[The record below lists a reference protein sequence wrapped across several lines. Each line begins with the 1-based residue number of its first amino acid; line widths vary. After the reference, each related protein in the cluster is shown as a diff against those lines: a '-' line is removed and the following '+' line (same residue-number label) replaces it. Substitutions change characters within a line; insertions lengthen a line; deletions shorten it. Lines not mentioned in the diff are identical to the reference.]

1 VGLTFLMNGENHDQA
16 PKLYFCNRIE
26 NEKLRIPMKDTTP
39 IDQKFDNE
47 KIQLQLKYLNLL
59 AKQFPT
65 VQSASTEII
74 NLEAI
79 LKLPKGTEHFLSDIH
94 GEYEIFSHVL
104 RNGSGVIRSKI
115 EEVFKNTLRKFVKN
129 ELATLIYYPE
139 EKLALIKKRENNL
152 EEWYAVTLQRL
163 IEVTR
168 ATASKYTRSKVRKAL
183 PPDFSYIIE
192 ELLHE
197 SPTSQNK
204 ARYFEGIIKTIIR
217 IERAREFII
226 AICKLIQRLA
236 IDRLHVVGDIF
247 DRGPN
252 PEKVMDKL
260 LDYHAVDIQ
269 WGNHDIIWMG
279 SAAGNKAMIAN
290 LIRISSRYMNLDTI
304 EDGYGISLMPL
315 ATFAMEVYK
324 DDPAELF
331 RPKMTGNSDPN
342 KKQVLMLSRIQKTIS
357 IIQFKLEAEIIRRN
371 PQFEMDDRN
380 LLHQINF
387 KKGTVQIDG
396 KDYPLKDTR
405 FPTIDPNKPY
415 DLSEEEQ
422 EVMDKLKTSFMHS
435 DRLKKHVKF
444 LYAQGGMYLKY
455 NENLLLHGC
464 VPLNPDGSF
473 MNMSI
478 NGDEYAGA
486 ALIDQFDV
494 AARKAYFTR
503 SDKHPA
509 MQAQDLI
516 WYLWC
521 GPKSPLFG
529 KAKMATFERYFIDD
543 KETHQEK
550 KNAYF
555 TLNNEEKTLNAI
567 LAEFGL
573 NPTHAHLINGHV
585 PVKVKKGESPIKANG
600 KLLVI
605 DGGMSRAYQ
614 GVTGIAGY
622 TLINNSY
629 GLVLVA
635 HEAFKSTQ
643 SAIEEE
649 NDILSNITYL
659 AQNPQRK
666 TVEDTDGGRQLR
678 QQIDDLE
685 MLLAAY
691 RKGLVKEKNLT

>member
-1 VGLTFLMNGENHDQA
+1 M
-16 PKLYFCNRIE
+16 IS
-26 NEKLRIPMKDTTP
+26 TP
-39 IDQKFDNE
+39 FPVFQKFKNE
-47 KIQLQLKYLNLL
+47 EIIAQLKYLNLL

-115 EEVFKNTLRKFVKN
+115 EDVFHNTLRKFIKD

-139 EKLALIKKRENNL
+139 EKLALIEKRETNI

-163 IEVTR
+163 IAVTR
-168 ATASKYTRSKVRKAL
+168 ITASKYTRSKVRKAL

-192 ELLHE
+192 EMLHE

-204 ARYFEGIIKTIIR
+204 GRYFDGIIHTIIR

-226 AICKLIQRLA
+226 AICKLIQRLS

-260 LDYHAVDIQ
+260 VEYHAVDVQ

-279 SAAGNKAMIAN
+279 SAAGNRALIAN
-290 LIRISSRYMNLDTI
+290 LIRISARYMNLDTI

-331 RPKMTGNSDPN
+331 KPKLKAGSVINN
-342 KKQVLMLSRIQKTIS
+342 RQVLMVSRMQKAIS
-357 IIQFKLEAEIIRRN
+357 IIQFKLEAEIIKRN
-371 PQFEMDDRN
+371 PQFEMQDRN
-380 LLHQINF
+380 LLHEINF
-387 KKGTVQIDG
+387 DDNTITINGDKFK
-396 KDYPLKDTR
+396 LKDSH
-405 FPTIDPNKPY
+405 FPTIDPKAPY
-415 DLSEEEQ
+415 RLSPEEL
-422 EVMDKLKTSFMHS
+422 EVIDKLRVSFMHS
-435 DRLKKHVKF
+435 ERLKKHVKF
-444 LYAQGGMYLKY
+444 LYAKGSMYLKY

-464 VPLNPDGSF
+464 VPLNDDGSF
-473 MNMSI
+473 MKMKI
-478 NGDEYAGA
+478 NGKQADGKD
-486 ALIDQFDV
+486 LVNQFDI

-503 SDKHPA
+503 NAKDPEAEA
-509 MQAQDLI
+509 MDLM

-529 KAKMATFERYFIDD
+529 KSKMATFERYFIED
-543 KETHQEK
+543 KQCHKEE

-555 TLNNEEKTLNAI
+555 SLNNDETVLKVI
-567 LAEFGL
+567 LQEFGL
-573 NPTHAHLINGHV
+573 DPEVAHLINGHV

-605 DGGMSRAYQ
+605 DGGMSKAYQ
-614 GVTGIAGY
+614 SVTGIAGY
-622 TLINNSY
+622 TLIYNSY

-635 HEAFKSTQ
+635 HEAFGSTR
-643 SAIEEE
+643 SAIENES
-649 NDILSNITYL
+649 DILSNITYL
-659 AQNPQRK
+659 AQNPRRK
-666 TVEDTDGGRQLR
+666 TVEDTDGGKQVR

-685 MLLAAY
+685 MLLSAY
-691 RKGLVKEKNLT
+691 RKGLVKEKR

>member
-1 VGLTFLMNGENHDQA
+1 M
-16 PKLYFCNRIE
+16 
-26 NEKLRIPMKDTTP
+26 TTNTEP
-39 IDQKFDNE
+39 VDQKFLNE
-47 KIQLQLKYLNLL
+47 EILKEIKYLDLL
-59 AKQFPT
+59 ARQFPT
-65 VQSASTEII
+65 VQSASSEII

-115 EEVFKNTLRKFVKN
+115 EDVFKNTIRKFVKD
-129 ELATLIYYPE
+129 ELSTLIYYPE
-139 EKLALIKKRENNL
+139 EKLALIEKREKNI

-163 IEVTR
+163 ISVTR

-183 PPDFSYIIE
+183 PKDFSYIIE

-197 SPTSQNK
+197 SPTSHNK
-204 ARYFEGIIKTIIR
+204 AQYFEGIIHTIIR

-247 DRGPN
+247 DRGPS

-260 LDYHAVDIQ
+260 VEYHAVDVQ

-279 SAAGNKAMIAN
+279 SAAGIRALIAN
-290 LIRISSRYMNLDTI
+290 LVRISSRYLNLDTI

-324 DDPAELF
+324 DDPADLF
-331 RPKMTGNSDPN
+331 RPKLSDESGINS
-342 KKQVLMLSRIQKTIS
+342 KYVAMVSKMQKAIS
-357 IIQFKLEAEIIRRN
+357 VIQFKLEAEIINRN

-380 LLHQINF
+380 VLHLIDYE
-387 KKGTVQIDG
+387 KGTIRIHG
-396 KDYPLKDTR
+396 KDYKLKDTY
-405 FPTIDPNKPY
+405 FPTIDPKNPY
-415 DLSEEEQ
+415 KLTDEEH
-422 EVMDKLKTSFMHS
+422 EVMERLRTSFMQS
-435 DRLKKHVKF
+435 ERLKKHVKF
-444 LYAQGGMYLKY
+444 LYAKGSMYLRY

-464 VPLNPDGSF
+464 VPLNEDGSF
-473 MNMSI
+473 MKMKLGKEEHSGI
-478 NGDEYAGA
+478 SLVDK
-486 ALIDQFDV
+486 FDV
-494 AARKAYFTR
+494 ASRKAYFTR
-503 SDKHPA
+503 NDKEPDTLA
-509 MQAQDLI
+509 RDLM

-529 KAKMATFERYFIDD
+529 KAKMATFERYFITE
-543 KETHQEK
+543 KETHKEE
-550 KNAYF
+550 KNAYYK
-555 TLNNEEKTLNAI
+555 LNDKEEILNSI
-567 LAEFGL
+567 FEEFGL
-573 NPTHAHLINGHV
+573 DPAAAHLINGHV

-605 DGGMSRAYQ
+605 DGGMSKAYQ
-614 GVTGIAGY
+614 KVTGITGY
-622 TLINNSY
+622 TLIYNSY

-635 HEAFKSTQ
+635 HEEFQST
-643 SAIEEE
+643 AHIIEDEK
-649 NDILSNITYL
+649 DILSNITYL

-666 TVEDTDGGRQLR
+666 TVEGTDSGKQLR
-678 QQIDDLE
+678 QQIRDLE

-691 RKGLVKEKNLT
+691 RKGLIKEKR

>member
-1 VGLTFLMNGENHDQA
+1 MTFSPL
-16 PKLYFCNRIE
+16 
-26 NEKLRIPMKDTTP
+26 P
-39 IDQKFDNE
+39 IDQKFKNQE
-47 KIQLQLKYLNLL
+47 IITQLKYLNLL

-115 EEVFKNTLRKFVKN
+115 EDVFQNTLRKFIKD

-139 EKLALIKKRENNL
+139 EKLALIEKRENNID
-152 EEWYAVTLQRL
+152 EWYAVTLQRL
-163 IEVTR
+163 ISVTR
-168 ATASKYTRSKVRKAL
+168 ITASKYTRSKVRKSL

-204 ARYFEGIIKTIIR
+204 GRYFDGIIHTIIR

-260 LDYHAVDIQ
+260 VEYHAVDVQ

-279 SAAGNKAMIAN
+279 SAAGNRALIAN
-290 LIRISSRYMNLDTI
+290 LIRISARYMNLDTI

-331 RPKMTGNSDPN
+331 KPKLKAGSTISNR
-342 KKQVLMLSRIQKTIS
+342 QVLMVSRMQKAIS
-357 IIQFKLEAEIIRRN
+357 IIQFKLEAEIINRH
-371 PQFEMDDRN
+371 PQFDMKDRN
-380 LLHQINF
+380 LLHEINYDKKTITINGDKF
-387 KKGTVQIDG
+387 K
-396 KDYPLKDTR
+396 LKDSY
-405 FPTIDPNKPY
+405 FPTIDPKDPY
-415 DLSEEEQ
+415 RLSPEEM
-422 EVMDKLKTSFMHS
+422 EVIDKLRISFMQS
-435 DRLKKHVKF
+435 ERLKKHVKF
-444 LYAQGGMYLKY
+444 LYAKGSMYLKY
-455 NENLLLHGC
+455 NGNLLLHGC
-464 VPLNPDGSF
+464 MPLNDDGSF
-473 MNMSI
+473 MKMKIKGKEFGGS
-478 NGDEYAGA
+478 
-486 ALIDQFDV
+486 ALLDQFDI

-503 SDKHPA
+503 NTKDPETEA
-509 MQAQDLI
+509 MDLM

-529 KAKMATFERYFIDD
+529 KSKMATFERYFIED
-543 KETHQEK
+543 KQTHKEE

-555 TLNNEEKTLNAI
+555 SLNNDEATLNVI
-567 LAEFGL
+567 LQEFGL
-573 NPTHAHLINGHV
+573 DPDSSHLINGHV

-605 DGGMSRAYQ
+605 DGGMSKAYHN
-614 GVTGIAGY
+614 VTGIAGY
-622 TLINNSY
+622 TLIYNSY

-635 HEAFKSTQ
+635 HEAFGSTR
-643 SAIEEE
+643 SAIENES
-649 NDILSNITYL
+649 DILSNITYL
-659 AQNPQRK
+659 AQIPHRK
-666 TVEDTDGGRQLR
+666 TVEDTDGGKQLR

-685 MLLAAY
+685 MLLSAY
-691 RKGLVKEKNLT
+691 RKGLLKEKR

>member
-1 VGLTFLMNGENHDQA
+1 MTTQSQPLDLKFSNEEISGE
-16 PKLYFCNRIE
+16 
-26 NEKLRIPMKDTTP
+26 
-39 IDQKFDNE
+39 
-47 KIQLQLKYLNLL
+47 LKYLNLL

-115 EEVFKNTLRKFVKN
+115 EDVFKNTLRKFVKD

-139 EKLALIKKRENNL
+139 EKLTLIEKRENNI

-163 IEVTR
+163 IAVTR
-168 ATASKYTRSKVRKAL
+168 STASKYTRSKVRKAL
-183 PPDFSYIIE
+183 PKDFAYIIE

-197 SPTSQNK
+197 SPTSHNK
-204 ARYFEGIIKTIIR
+204 ARYFEGIIETIIR

-247 DRGPN
+247 DRGPS

-260 LDYHAVDIQ
+260 LEYHAVDVQ

-279 SAAGNKAMIAN
+279 SAAGIRALIAN
-290 LIRISSRYMNLDTI
+290 LVRISSRYNNLDTI

-331 RPKMTGNSDPN
+331 RPKNADDAGLTN
-342 KKQVLMLSRIQKTIS
+342 KQVLMVSKMQKAIS
-357 IIQFKLEAEIIRRN
+357 IIQFKLEAEIINRN
-371 PQFEMDDRN
+371 PHFEMDDRN
-380 LLHQINF
+380 LLHLIDF
-387 KKGTVQIDG
+387 KNGTISLDG
-396 KDYPLKDTR
+396 KEYKLKDTH
-405 FPTIDPNKPY
+405 FPTIDPKNPY
-415 DLSEEEQ
+415 KLTQEEH
-422 EVMDKLKTSFMHS
+422 EVMEKLKISFMQS
-435 DRLKKHVKF
+435 DRLKRHVKF
-444 LYAQGGMYLKY
+444 LYAKGSMYLKY

-464 VPLNPDGSF
+464 VPLNNDGTF
-473 MNMSI
+473 MDMNLGEEKLS
-478 NGDEYAGA
+478 GA
-486 ALIDQFDV
+486 ALVDKFDV
-494 AARKAYFTR
+494 ASRKAYFTR
-503 SDKHPA
+503 NDKE
-509 MQAQDLI
+509 MDTRSRDLM

-521 GPKSPLFG
+521 GPRSPLFG
-529 KAKMATFERYFIDD
+529 KTKMATFERYFIEE
-543 KETHQEK
+543 KETHKEE

-555 TLNNEEKTLNAI
+555 KLNNREDI
-567 LAEFGL
+567 LDNILREFGL
-573 NPTHAHLINGHV
+573 DPSHAHLINGHV

-605 DGGMSRAYQ
+605 DGGMSKAYQ
-614 GVTGIAGY
+614 KETGISGY
-622 TLINNSY
+622 TLIYNSY

-635 HEAFKSTQ
+635 HEAFESTNT
-643 SAIEEE
+643 AIEEE
-649 NDILSNITYL
+649 SDILSNITYL

-666 TVEDTDGGRQLR
+666 TVEDTDSGKQLR
-678 QQIDDLE
+678 QQIKDLE
-685 MLLAAY
+685 MLLAAF
-691 RKGLVKEKNLT
+691 RKGLVKEKR